1 MLKDLLTQISRMRFK
16 ISSEARAKL
25 WRRLST
31 LCQSDV
37 PINKAVEF
45 LSESE
50 TNGPATAFLK
60 QQSIGL
66 KHRNFAA
73 AAAGWVPPEEL
84 LMIMITQEDRI
95 DRGFTQ
101 AARIASTRAKLRGT
115 LFASLTYP
123 SLLAIFTAVVIAV
136 LPGVALET
144 MISISDPATWKPVSR
159 SVLVFSKFVGS
170 WGLVVALMMILTLI
184 TLIWSAPRWAGEMR
198 RRLDWIPI
206 YSVYRQ
212 IAGPEVLS
220 AWLALMSAGTQS
232 HLALTT
238 LKAGMPA
245 YLAWH
250 ITQMQNAMYQGQ
262 QIEVALNT
270 GLFTKETLDDL
281 RIFQR
286 TGDFSA
292 HGDDI
297 AAADIDRA
305 LTRIE
310 SATKTLSSLM
320 LLTVGGVAVWIYIG
334 IARIAMVVQHQAF

>member
-1 MLKDLLTQISRMRFK
+1 MLEDQITQIARLRFK
-16 ISSEARAKL
+16 FASTARAKL

-31 LCQSDV
+31 LCDSAV
-37 PINKAVEF
+37 PINTAVEF
-45 LSESE
+45 LAESE
-50 TNGPATAFLK
+50 TKGPAAAFLNH
-60 QQSIGL
+60 QAIAL

-73 AAAGWVPPEEL
+73 AAAAWVPPEEL

-95 DRGFTQ
+95 ERGFTQ

-115 LFASLTYP
+115 LFSGLTYP
-123 SLLAIFTAVVIAV
+123 SLLAIFTGVVIAV

-144 MISISDPATWKPVSR
+144 MMSISDPATWKPISR
-159 SVLVFSKFVGS
+159 SVLFFSNFIGS
-170 WGLVVALMMILTLI
+170 WGLATALVIILALA
-184 TLIWSAPRWAGEMR
+184 LLVWSAPRWSGELR
-198 RRLDWIPI
+198 SRLDWIPI
-206 YSVYRQ
+206 FSIYRQ

-232 HLALTT
+232 QRALTT

-250 ITQMQNAMYQGQ
+250 LEQMQNAMYQGQ
-262 QIEVALNT
+262 RIEVALNT

-297 AAADIDRA
+297 AAADITRA

-310 SATKTLSSLM
+310 AATKTLSSFM

-334 IARIAMVVQHQAF
+334 IARISMVVQQQAF

>member
-1 MLKDLLTQISRMRFK
+1 
-16 ISSEARAKL
+16 
-25 WRRLST
+25 
-31 LCQSDV
+31 
-37 PINKAVEF
+37 
-45 LSESE
+45 
-50 TNGPATAFLK
+50 
-60 QQSIGL
+60 
-66 KHRNFAA
+66 
-73 AAAGWVPPEEL
+73 
-84 LMIMITQEDRI
+84 
-95 DRGFTQ
+95 
-101 AARIASTRAKLRGT
+101 
-115 LFASLTYP
+115 
-123 SLLAIFTAVVIAV
+123 
-136 LPGVALET
+136 
-144 MISISDPATWKPVSR
+144 
-159 SVLVFSKFVGS
+159 
-170 WGLVVALMMILTLI
+170 
-184 TLIWSAPRWAGEMR
+184 
-198 RRLDWIPI
+198 
-206 YSVYRQ
+206 
-212 IAGPEVLS
+212 
-220 AWLALMSAGTQS
+220 MSAGTQS

-281 RIFQR
+281 RIFQH

>member
-1 MLKDLLTQISRMRFK
+1 
-16 ISSEARAKL
+16 
-25 WRRLST
+25 
-31 LCQSDV
+31 
-37 PINKAVEF
+37 
-45 LSESE
+45 
-50 TNGPATAFLK
+50 
-60 QQSIGL
+60 
-66 KHRNFAA
+66 
-73 AAAGWVPPEEL
+73 
-84 LMIMITQEDRI
+84 
-95 DRGFTQ
+95 
-101 AARIASTRAKLRGT
+101 
-115 LFASLTYP
+115 
-123 SLLAIFTAVVIAV
+123 
-136 LPGVALET
+136 